1 MVTVTILKTKISEV
15 KNKIPVVSNL
25 VKKTDYDAEKLEI
38 ERKYIT
44 IYDYNKFTSDMLD
57 EKIKQK
63 KLINKSDIFNIVK
76 NFDLNA
82 KLTSLATKAELK
94 AE

>member
-1 MVTVTILKTKISEV
+1 
-15 KNKIPVVSNL
+15 
-25 VKKTDYDAEKLEI
+25 
-38 ERKYIT
+38 
-44 IYDYNKFTSDMLD
+44 MLD

-63 KLINKSDIFNIVK
+63 KLVNKSDIFNIVK

>member
-1 MVTVTILKTKISEV
+1 MTVTILKTKISEV

-63 KLINKSDIFNIVK
+63 KLVNKSDIFNIVK